1 MTEWIRGTEEMASE
15 NEQEVQHPAVWTVR
29 QGRFAAAVFHL
40 GYEVNRES
48 GVCFEHGHGLACLHK
63 PQQLKVQ

>member
-1 MTEWIRGTEEMASE
+1 MMTEWICGREEMASD

-40 GYEVNRES
+40 GYEVNTENQGS
-48 GVCFEHGHGLACLHK
+48 VLNMSMA
-63 PQQLKVQ
+63 